1 MFKAD
6 QIFIENMK
14 RLISDESTSDADGM
28 VRPVYE
34 DGTPAHTNYITQV
47 GETYDLDK
55 NEFPIT
61 TLRPIA
67 WKSGIKEIL
76 WIYQD
81 QTSDLS
87 VLREKYGITWWDPWD
102 CGDGT
107 IGHRYGY
114 IVNKYD
120 LVNKVINGL
129 KKSPFGRRHIIDMWQ
144 YTDLAEKAQLDMC
157 AFLTM
162 WSTRGGYLDCT
173 MIIRSSDYLVAG
185 HVNRMQYVAL
195 QMMIAKATGFKPG
208 KFHILSQ
215 NLHYYDRH
223 RQQLNELLSRT
234 PSEKN
239 PILLF
244 NPKSD
249 NFYEFTIDDFTM
261 KDYEPVKPQLSF
273 ELGI

>member
-1 MFKAD
+1 MNKAD
-6 QIFIENMK
+6 KIFIENMY
-14 RLISDESTSDADGM
+14 RLISREAVSDKEGL
-28 VRPVYE
+28 VRPVYT

-47 GETYDLDK
+47 GETYDLSK

-87 VLREKYGITWWDPWD
+87 VLRNKYGITWWDPWD
-102 CGDGT
+102 VGDGT

-114 IVNKYD
+114 IVNKYKLID
-120 LVNKVINGL
+120 NLIDGLVEK
-129 KKSPFGRRHIIDMWQ
+129 PFGRRYIMDMWQ
-144 YTDLAEKAQLDMC
+144 YTDLKTPAQLDMC

-162 WSTRGGYLDCT
+162 WSTRGEYLDCT
-173 MIIRSSDYLVAG
+173 MVIRSSDYLVAG

-215 NLHYYDRH
+215 NLHYYDKH
-223 RQQLNELLSRT
+223 KKQLFELLDRE
-234 PSEKN
+234 PSEKT
-239 PILLF
+239 PILQF
-244 NPKSD
+244 NPKTD
-249 NFYEFTIDDFTM
+249 NFYDFTIDDFTM
-261 KDYEPVKPQLSF
+261 IDYEPVKPQLKF